1 MARDPKHDILFEPIQ
16 IGPKVMKNRF
26 YQVPHC
32 NGFGSEKPFSQAYF
46 RALKAEG
53 GFAGVATEYCSIS
66 PESDDTHRM
75 SARIWDDG
83 DIKNLSLMCDMLH
96 ERDALA
102 ACELWYGG
110 PHAPNMES
118 RCVARGPSQIPS
130 DFEFLTYAIEADKD
144 DIRYLQNLYVE
155 AAKRARTAGFDIVYV
170 YGSHSY
176 LPQQFLTPFYNHR
189 TDEYGGSFENRAR
202 FWRET
207 IEMVKEAVGDDCAI
221 CVRMSTDMF
230 LGEAGTQLKRD
241 CLPFVELVDHLVD
254 VWDINLSGIA
264 EWGEDATPSRFY
276 PQGRALPWQAAVKA
290 ISKKPVLGVGRW
302 TNPDMMADAISE
314 GKLDIIATC
323 RPSTSDPFLPKK
335 IDEGRLDDI
344 RECIGCNVCISR
356 WEIGGP
362 PLICTQNAT
371 AGEEYRRGWHP
382 ERFTKAANADND
394 VLVVGAGPAG
404 MECAMVLGKRGMRRV
419 HLVEAQDDMGGTMRW
434 IPQLPGLGEWARI
447 VNYRKI
453 QLDKLKNVE
462 FIPNMKLSAKDVA
475 EYGAEIVIVAT
486 GSYWSTDGLNGAS
499 HATIDGADASLAW
512 QATPDQIMGEGK
524 QLAGDSVVVFDND
537 GYFMGVSMA
546 EKLADGG
553 QEGHPDDAARHG
565 RAVHA
570 LHARGA
576 EPAPQAAQARR
587 RDRALPPAVAGRGGR
602 GRGDPRVRRGG
613 AREVLRRRRRRLGGA
628 APLER
633 GAVPRAQG
641 LDRARAAQG
650 RGSRRALPDRRLRGA
665 AAHRGRGLLRSPSRP
680 RDRLG
685 RSVDPAPVQARAA
698 HGRRRV
704 GRVGRRPSTRR
715 CTRGRRASPMRT
727 VVCIKQVLQ
736 LGDEVEFTDDGL
748 DVDPDYLDPAL
759 NEWDSFATE
768 EALQLRERLGGEVVV
783 VTCGPKESEAAL
795 RRCLAMG
802 ADRAIRV
809 EGRRP

>member
-1 MARDPKHDILFEPIQ
+1 MARDPRHDILFEPIK
-16 IGPKVMKNRF
+16 IGPKTMKNRF

-118 RCVARGPSQIPS
+118 RCVGRGPTQIPS
-130 DFEFLTYAIEADKD
+130 DFEYLTYAIESDKD
-144 DIRYLQNLYVE
+144 DIRHLQNLYVA
-155 AAKRARTAGFDIVYV
+155 AAKRARSAGFDIVYV

-189 TDEYGGSFENRAR
+189 TDEYGGPFENRAR

-302 TNPDMMADAISE
+302 TNPDMMADAIRE

-323 RPSTSDPFLPKK
+323 RPSTSDPFLPRK

-404 MECAMVLGKRGMRRV
+404 MECAMILGKRGMRRV
-419 HLVEAQDDMGGTMRW
+419 HLVEVQADMGGSMRW
-434 IPQLPGLGEWARI
+434 IPELPGLGEWARI

-462 FIPNMKLSAKDVA
+462 FIPSMKLSAKDVA
-475 EYGAEIVIVAT
+475 EYGAEIVVVAT
-486 GSYWSTDGLNGAS
+486 GSYWATDGLNGAS
-499 HATIDGADASLAW
+499 HATIPGADASLAW
-512 QATPDQIMGEGK
+512 QATPDQLMGEGK
-524 QLAGDSVVVFDND
+524 QLDGEHVVVFDND
-537 GYFMGVSMA
+537 GYFMGVSIS
-546 EKLADGG
+546 EKLALEGKKVVLMTPMGVVAPYMHFTLEAPNQHRRLHKLGVEIVPYHLPTRIEEGTVVASHVYDEDGHEHSFPADG
-553 QEGHPDDAARHG
+553 VVLISQRRSNEALFRELKDGIGLEQLKAEGVGALYRIGDCEAPRLTADAVFSGHRLAREIDAADPSIPLPFKRE
-565 RAVHA
+565 RRMVD
-570 LHARGA
+570 A
-576 EPAPQAAQARR
+576 ESVAA
-587 RDRALPPAVAGRGGR
+587 
-602 GRGDPRVRRGG
+602 
-613 AREVLRRRRRRLGGA
+613 E
-628 APLER
+628 
-633 GAVPRAQG
+633 RAQYEAIYA
-641 LDRARAAQG
+641 D
-650 RGSRRALPDRRLRGA
+650 
-665 AAHRGRGLLRSPSRP
+665 
-680 RDRLG
+680 
-685 RSVDPAPVQARAA
+685 VVPA
-698 HGRRRV
+698 
-704 GRVGRRPSTRR
+704 
-715 CTRGRRASPMRT
+715 
-727 VVCIKQVLQ
+727 
-736 LGDEVEFTDDGL
+736 
-748 DVDPDYLDPAL
+748 
-759 NEWDSFATE
+759 
-768 EALQLRERLGGEVVV
+768 
-783 VTCGPKESEAAL
+783 
-795 RRCLAMG
+795 
-802 ADRAIRV
+802 
-809 EGRRP
+809 

>member
-1 MARDPKHDILFEPIQ
+1 MARDPKHDILFEPIK

-53 GFAGVATEYCSIS
+53 GFAGVSTEYCSIS

-96 ERDALA
+96 EHDALA

-130 DFEFLTYAIEADKD
+130 DFEYLTYAIEADKD
-144 DIRYLQNLYVE
+144 DIRHLQNLYVA

-176 LPQQFLTPFYNHR
+176 LPQQFLTPYYNHR

-230 LGEAGTQLKRD
+230 MGEAGTQLKRD

-302 TNPDMMADAISE
+302 TNPDLMAEAINE

-404 MECAMVLGKRGMRRV
+404 MECAMILGKRGMRRV
-419 HLVEAQDDMGGTMRW
+419 HLVEAQDDMGGTIRW

-447 VNYRKI
+447 INYRKI
-453 QLDKLKNVE
+453 QLDKLPNVE
-462 FIPNMKLSAKDVA
+462 FIPNTKLSAKDVA
-475 EYGAEIVIVAT
+475 EYGAEIVVVAT
-486 GSYWSTDGLNGAS
+486 GSYWATDGLNGAS
-499 HATIDGADASLAW
+499 HAPIPGADARLAW
-512 QATPDQIMGEGK
+512 QATPDQLMGEGK
-524 QLAGDSVVVFDND
+524 QLEGERIVVFEND
-537 GYFMGVSMA
+537 GYFMGVSIA
-546 EKLADGG
+546 EKLAMEGKQVTLMTPMGTVGPYMHFTLEAPNQHRRLHKLGVEIVTYHLPTRIEEGAVVASHVYDEDGHEHTFEADG
-553 QEGHPDDAARHG
+553 VVLISQRRSNEALYRALKDDIGLAGLQAEGVDALYRIGDCEAPRLTADAVFSGHRLAREIDAAD
-565 RAVHA
+565 
-570 LHARGA
+570 
-576 EPAPQAAQARR
+576 PSIP
-587 RDRALPPAVAGRGGR
+587 LPF
-602 GRGDPRVRRGG
+602 
-613 AREVLRRRRRRLGGA
+613 
-628 APLER
+628 
-633 GAVPRAQG
+633 
-641 LDRARAAQG
+641 
-650 RGSRRALPDRRLRGA
+650 
-665 AAHRGRGLLRSPSRP
+665 
-680 RDRLG
+680 
-685 RSVDPAPVQARAA
+685 
-698 HGRRRV
+698 
-704 GRVGRRPSTRR
+704 
-715 CTRGRRASPMRT
+715 
-727 VVCIKQVLQ
+727 K
-736 LGDEVEFTDDGL
+736 
-748 DVDPDYLDPAL
+748 
-759 NEWDSFATE
+759 
-768 EALQLRERLGGEVVV
+768 RERRMIDA
-783 VTCGPKESEAAL
+783 ESVAMEKAEYAAMY
-795 RRCLAMG
+795 AG
-802 ADRAIRV
+802 ASSS
-809 EGRRP
+809 